1 MKLGEIY
8 EPRRELRRRKKR
20 SEKRREK
27 RRKAQW
33 AQNSMV
39 VFIKIQLNLT
49 KLLTINHSN
58 MVNFKLEQEF
68 VKDVVDLCVKYSETF
83 HCAVENT
90 KTKKKGKKLLHLVK
104 ESQTS
109 EAAQKAVIYDSI
121 SIENVN
127 SSQLRLLAA
136 AAVAKHA

>member
-1 MKLGEIY
+1 M
-8 EPRRELRRRKKR
+8 
-20 SEKRREK
+20 
-27 RRKAQW
+27 
-33 AQNSMV
+33 
-39 VFIKIQLNLT
+39 
-49 KLLTINHSN
+49 
-58 MVNFKLEQEF
+58 
-68 VKDVVDLCVKYSETF
+68 
-83 HCAVENT
+83 ENT

-136 AAVAKHA
+136 AAAVAKHA